1 MIEKI
6 TLDNDLE
13 LNNKAIENG
22 LLLSNWFLDGM
33 DYNPNKSISILD
45 ERLIISKYNNNT
57 VTVYNNEYK
66 DYDEYSLSVD
76 INKVFSEFTKIKHI
90 FFNAGNSNILN
101 ENLEYVSGHKITS
114 CPYMES
120 YYIDRNIR
128 DYNIKYLKKH
138 SIYKLSEFIEYK
150 KVSNKSDI
158 EKIYNKWC
166 KIKSLKKDDVL
177 NFSKEF
183 VKDIINNPN
192 SYYDIYGL
200 YFEDE
205 ILGLHIL
212 KKYNNC
218 IFVYIEN
225 VLDELDE
232 DFNTI
237 ADRIYETYNN
247 KYPTEYKVIYNKLR
261 NSLKRIML
269 YFMMD
274 TYKNIRYFNIDCVGD
289 EKDTTLYNYKKIYY
303 GSCNK
308 TIKVT
313 KRK

>member
-1 MIEKI
+1 MVDKLTI
-6 TLDNDLE
+6 TDDLE

-33 DYNPNKSISILD
+33 DYNPNKSISVLD
-45 ERLIISKYNNNT
+45 KRLIISKYNNNT
-57 VTVYNNEYK
+57 VTVYNNERIY
-66 DYDEYSLSVD
+66 YDEYTLTKD
-76 INKVFSEFTKIKHI
+76 INTIFSEFTKIKHI
-90 FFNAGNSNILN
+90 FFNIGNSNILN
-101 ENLEYVSGHKITS
+101 ENIEYVSGHKITD

-138 SIYKLSEFIEYK
+138 SIYKLSEFLYYK
-150 KVSNKSDI
+150 KVSDKSDI
-158 EKIYNKWC
+158 EKIYKKWC

-177 NFSKEF
+177 NFSKKF
-183 VKDIINNPN
+183 IKNIINNNN
-192 SYYDIYGL
+192 SYDIYGL

-218 IFVYIEN
+218 IFIYIEN
-225 VLDELDE
+225 VIDELGE
-232 DFNTI
+232 DFENI
-237 ADRIYETYNN
+237 SSKIYEKYNS
-247 KYPTEYKVIYNKLR
+247 KYPTEYSIIYNKLR

-269 YFMMD
+269 YYMMETFKD
-274 TYKNIRYFNIDCVGD
+274 IRYFNIDCVGD
-289 EKDTTLYNYKKIYY
+289 KKDTTLYNYKKIYY

-308 TIKVT
+308 VIKIT